1 MKNENNLN
9 QKWYNNELNI
19 SNIMITL
26 IAIIIIFS
34 QAFAIREDLFSGLL
48 GSVINHNSFYF
59 LILAYFIVIK
69 FNFGKKYFNYLNIIL
84 IFLYSFIAFT
94 SLLTVVQAFSLN
106 TMLVFTLNFVFAIY
120 LIHTFF
126 RDTILWKELR
136 LSNSPFNELT
146 NEWLF
151 NCVLLVS
158 VFLLLVQL
166 ISTVDVRGVVI
177 SVLDMLY
184 YVFFARYIFLYR
196 DFLDKKK
203 VDINNTGNFDEAK
216 KLVKE
221 VVENTSEKVED
232 ALDDISDKVKE
243 AVDASGIKEKV
254 EDIKD
259 KAEDAIE
266 TSNIKE
272 KVEDIKDKTEDVVKE
287 SKTTK
292 KTKKGAKK

>member
-1 MKNENNLN
+1 MKENNMKN
-9 QKWYNNELNI
+9 KWYNNELTI

-48 GSVINHNSFYF
+48 GSVINHNSLYL

-69 FNFGKKYFNYLNIIL
+69 FSFGKKYFNYLNIIL

-120 LIHTFF
+120 LIHTFL
-126 RDTILWKELR
+126 RDTLLWKELH

-151 NCVLLVS
+151 NCILLLS

-166 ISTVDVRGVVI
+166 ISTVDVRGVAI
-177 SVLDMLY
+177 SVLDMMY

-203 VDINNTGNFDEAK
+203 IDIDNIGNFDEAK
-216 KLVKE
+216 KVVKE
-221 VVENTSEKVED
+221 VVENTTEKLED
-232 ALDDISDKVKE
+232 TIDDISDKVQE

-259 KAEDAIE
+259 KAEDVIE

-272 KVEDIKDKTEDVVKE
+272 KVEVIKEKKDDVVKE
-287 SKTTK
+287 PKNTK

>member
-94 SLLTVVQAFSLN
+94 SLLTVVQAFSLT
-106 TMLVFTLNFVFAIY
+106 TMLVFTLNIVFAIY

-126 RDTILWKELR
+126 NGYWH
-136 LSNSPFNELT
+136 P
-146 NEWLF
+146 EWLHTSSF
-151 NCVLLVS
+151 MRSGVNFVVLLGLS
-158 VFLLLVQL
+158 LLTSALL
-166 ISTVDVRGVVI
+166 EEMKERMGIYALSRRI
-177 SVLDMLY
+177 
-184 YVFFARYIFLYR
+184 I
-196 DFLDKKK
+196 DK
-203 VDINNTGNFDEAK
+203 ICRN
-216 KLVKE
+216 L
-221 VVENTSEKVED
+221 
-232 ALDDISDKVKE
+232 
-243 AVDASGIKEKV
+243 
-254 EDIKD
+254 
-259 KAEDAIE
+259 
-266 TSNIKE
+266 
-272 KVEDIKDKTEDVVKE
+272 
-287 SKTTK
+287 
-292 KTKKGAKK
+292 

>member
-1 MKNENNLN
+1 MKENNMKN
-9 QKWYNNELNI
+9 KWYNNELTI

-48 GSVINHNSFYF
+48 GSVINHNSLYL

-69 FNFGKKYFNYLNIIL
+69 FSFGKKYFNYLNIIL

-120 LIHTFF
+120 LIHTFL
-126 RDTILWKELR
+126 RDTLLWKELH

-151 NCVLLVS
+151 NCILLLS

-166 ISTVDVRGVVI
+166 ISTVDVRGVAI
-177 SVLDMLY
+177 SVLDMMY

-203 VDINNTGNFDEAK
+203 IDIDNIGNFDEAK
-216 KLVKE
+216 KVVKE
-221 VVENTSEKVED
+221 VVENTTEKLED
-232 ALDDISDKVKE
+232 TIDDISDKVQE

-259 KAEDAIE
+259 KAEDVIE

-272 KVEDIKDKTEDVVKE
+272 KVEVIKEKKDDIVKE
-287 SKTTK
+287 PKNTK

>member
-1 MKNENNLN
+1 MKENNMKN
-9 QKWYNNELNI
+9 KWYNNELTI

-48 GSVINHNSFYF
+48 GSVINHNSLYL

-69 FNFGKKYFNYLNIIL
+69 FSFGKKYFNYLNIIL

-120 LIHTFF
+120 LIHTFL
-126 RDTILWKELR
+126 RDTLLWKELH

-151 NCVLLVS
+151 NCILLLS

-166 ISTVDVRGVVI
+166 ISTVDVRGVAI
-177 SVLDMLY
+177 SVLDMMY

-203 VDINNTGNFDEAK
+203 VDIDNTGNFDEAK
-216 KLVKE
+216 KTIKE
-221 VVENTSEKVED
+221 VVENTTDKVED
-232 ALDDISDKVKE
+232 AIDDISDKVKE
-243 AVDASGIKEKV
+243 AVDASSIKEKV

-259 KAEDAIE
+259 KAEDVIE

-272 KVEDIKDKTEDVVKE
+272 KVEVVKEKKDDVVKE
-287 SKTTK
+287 PKNTK